1 MGEGTAMP
9 ETADADDES
18 RPRAVAY
25 LRVSRPQQID
35 GYGIPYQ
42 RARTSEFIEQRG
54 WARAGEFT
62 DLAFT
67 GRMPAERRPG
77 FAELLE
83 QAKGM
88 PRPFDKVVVSEG
100 RAVGRSGREFWRAVW
115 VLDDL
120 GVAVVIASD
129 DPEDS
134 LLRQAEF
141 AEAEWKAVRQ
151 RTQGGLQAKA
161 LQGGHVGGVARYG
174 YRIEAVPSAGTGSR
188 LVVDECDG
196 GLRCVVRDGVC
207 ETVHEA
213 AVLRRARDLVVEHE
227 GNMRRAC
234 LALNAE
240 GFFSRS
246 GRPWTYEN
254 LRKRLLSY
262 DLLSARYVFRDP
274 NRKGERG
281 TQLGAD
287 GQPLNG
293 ETVVVHLD
301 PVFSP
306 GEVTEL
312 QSVIAKRSP
321 RERKAPD
328 EYPLSG
334 LMHAPCGARYVGAS
348 WKGGHKE
355 YRCSGNFER
364 QYSGAPKCGCRAIRA
379 IPVEE
384 WAWRQ
389 LRSSLVDAH
398 QPGDA
403 VEVAAAV
410 RAQQRDRLAALE
422 RRITEQRRAVVTTS
436 GEIDRLRALPVGG
449 GTAADVL
456 ERARDLL
463 ADDLLRLQALWREA
477 HRWQKEKGHE
487 DDVPAR
493 CVDELVMK
501 ARRAPDG
508 TTWAERSE
516 LFTLLGVRVEVYEV
530 PTRPRGGD
538 RCSVGTWFRQHDL
551 AVPVLTDEAWLAL
564 APKVTVRG
572 VVSARTILEALL
584 HKAATGMSWPALDE
598 RFGGSFHQYWKRW
611 NRNGLWR
618 ELADGLA
625 GCATVPVHQTEMLP
639 AMRMAG
645 SIGTKIFSAT
655 CPAASASPWASGP
668 LAGGGST

>member
-1 MGEGTAMP
+1 MGEGIAMP
-9 ETADADDES
+9 ETADTDDEQ
-18 RPRAVAY
+18 RAPRAVAY
-25 LRVSRPQQID
+25 LRVSRPQQVD

-42 RARTSEFIEQRG
+42 RARTSEFIEQRD
-54 WARAGEFT
+54 WEQAGEFT

-77 FAELLE
+77 FARLLAR
-83 QAKGM
+83 AKEM
-88 PRPFDKVVVSEG
+88 PRPFEKVVVSEG

-115 VLDDL
+115 ALEDL

-141 AEAEWKAVRQ
+141 AEAEWKAVRR

-161 LQGGHVGGVARYG
+161 RQGGHVGGVARYG
-174 YRIEAVPSAGTGSR
+174 YRVEAVPSAGTGSR
-188 LVVDECDG
+188 LVVDECDSG
-196 GLRCVVRDGVC
+196 PRCVVRDGIC

-240 GFFSRS
+240 GFFNRS

-287 GQPLNG
+287 GQPLHG
-293 ETVVVHLD
+293 ETVVMHLD

-306 GEVTEL
+306 DEVTEL
-312 QSVIAKRSP
+312 RSVIAKRSP
-321 RERKAPD
+321 GERKAPA

-334 LMHAPCGARYVGAS
+334 LLHAPCGARYVGAS

-364 QYSGAPKCGCRAIRA
+364 QYSGAPKCGCRTIRA
-379 IPVEE
+379 TPVEE
-384 WAWRQ
+384 WAWRHV
-389 LRSSLVDAH
+389 RSALTDASRS
-398 QPGDA
+398 GNA
-403 VEVAAAV
+403 AEVATAV
-410 RAQQRDRLAALE
+410 RGHQRDRLVTLE
-422 RRITEQRRAVVTTS
+422 SRITEQRRAVATTS

-449 GTAADVL
+449 DTAADVL

-463 ADDLLRLQALWREA
+463 ADDLSRLQALWHEA
-477 HRWQKEKGHE
+477 RRWQKEKGLE
-487 DDVPAR
+487 DDGPAW
-493 CVDELVMK
+493 CADELVMK
-501 ARRAPDG
+501 ARCTPDG

-516 LFTLLGVRVEVYEV
+516 LFAHLGVRVEVYDV
-530 PTRPRGGD
+530 PARPRGGD
-538 RCSVGTWFRQHDL
+538 RFGSVIWPCRF
-551 AVPVLTDEAWLAL
+551 
-564 APKVTVRG
+564 
-572 VVSARTILEALL
+572 SRT
-584 HKAATGMSWPALDE
+584 KP
-598 RFGGSFHQYWKRW
+598 GSRS
-611 NRNGLWR
+611 RPR
-618 ELADGLA
+618 
-625 GCATVPVHQTEMLP
+625 
-639 AMRMAG
+639 
-645 SIGTKIFSAT
+645 
-655 CPAASASPWASGP
+655 
-668 LAGGGST
+668 